1 MPAIPRELQDGD
13 DDGEPDP
20 GDGAP
25 APPHRRSRGS
35 TATTPSAGSGR
46 CGSGR
51 LEKAHSRGDQKQSTD
66 QHHQGD
72 AVHVAV
78 EDRLEEKLVTKPSR
92 PSPPECRRRPRR
104 PPWRQ
109 GPRRATGPGGLRDDD
124 AENDSRHEGSGPG
137 PGCSSGQTEGRR
149 GAARWWR
156 RARKCRAGPAPPH
169 RRIPTGTST
178 SPATMSRASHPAR
191 ERGGTA
197 TPETG
202 AARPSWFGISRI
214 ADVQT
219 GLGISARSRHCHG
232 EFGDG
237 LIANRRGRPRAQE
250 FVCKPGVPGS
260 GHHEEERQGG

>member
-1 MPAIPRELQDGD
+1 MTMASPIRGMAPQRRHTDEAEDRQPQLPALDPVDADQGGD
-13 DDGEPDP
+13 
-20 GDGAP
+20 
-25 APPHRRSRGS
+25 
-35 TATTPSAGSGR
+35 
-46 CGSGR
+46 
-51 LEKAHSRGDQKQSTD
+51 LEKAHSRGDRKQSTD

-109 GPRRATGPGGLRDDD
+109 GPRPATGPGGLRDDD

-178 SPATMSRASHPAR
+178 SPAAMSRASHPAR

-197 TPETG
+197 TPATG
-202 AARPSWFGISRI
+202 AASPSG
-214 ADVQT
+214 
-219 GLGISARSRHCHG
+219 SA
-232 EFGDG
+232 F
-237 LIANRRGRPRAQE
+237 
-250 FVCKPGVPGS
+250 PGS
-260 GHHEEERQGG
+260 LMFRPA